1 MLKEFKQFAMKGN
14 VMDLAIGVVIGAAF
28 QKIVSSLVEDIIM
41 PCISMITGKIDFSN
55 MMITVGDVSIKYGNF
70 ITAIVNFL
78 IISFS
83 IFLVV
88 RYINKMHQPK
98 KLKEFNEKLVKKID
112 KKGKLAKLKNSE
124 VPVVTEPET
133 KVCPYCLTEIKY
145 KATKCPHCTSDLP
158 EIKKDKSK

>member
-55 MMITVGDVSIKYGNF
+55 MMFTVGDVSIKYGNF

-88 RYINKMHQPK
+88 KYINKI
-98 KLKEFNEKLVKKID
+98 ERI
-112 KKGKLAKLKNSE
+112 KN
-124 VPVVTEPET
+124 
-133 KVCPYCLTEIKY
+133 
-145 KATKCPHCTSDLP
+145 
-158 EIKKDKSK
+158 